1 MTTTNFGRL
10 TTEQKTVW
18 SRDLWK
24 VARNMAFV
32 NKFLGDGPNAVI
44 QHIKELTKT
53 EKGARAVMTLVPDL
67 EGDGVVGDRQ
77 LDGNEEQ
84 IKAYDKVIRIDQMRN
99 ANISEGR
106 MADQKTIVR
115 FRETSRDVLAYWLAD
130 RIDQLAFL
138 TLAGISYS
146 KKPNGA
152 TRVGSDLVNLEFAAD
167 VAAPTSAR
175 KLRWNGTTGEFT
187 VNGATSA
194 VTAADTPSWE
204 MIVKLKAYAKEEYM
218 RGQRGDSTVT
228 AQGGEVFHL
237 FLTPT
242 AMSKL
247 KLDPKYLAAVQFAK
261 KAGNDNP
268 LFTGAIAEVDGVMI
282 HEFRHVPNTS
292 GVASGSKYGS
302 GGTVEGC
309 QALFLG
315 AQAMGMADLGA
326 PTWVEDDKDYKNK
339 QAIAVGKILGFLK
352 PSYITQYGQG
362 AATSQDFGA
371 ISVYCAQ

>member
-1 MTTTNFGRL
+1 MTATNFTLL

-24 VARNMAFV
+24 YARNMAFV
-32 NKFLGDGPNAVI
+32 SKHTGDGPNAMI

-67 EGDGVVGDRQ
+67 EGDGVAGDRQ
-77 LDGNEEQ
+77 LDGNEEAM
-84 IKAYDKVIRIDQMRN
+84 KAYDKVIRIDQLRN

-106 MADQKTIVR
+106 MADQKTIVK

-130 RIDQLAFL
+130 RIDQMAFL
-138 TLAGISYS
+138 TLSGVSYTL
-146 KKPNGA
+146 KNNGA
-152 TRVGSDLVNLEFAAD
+152 TRTGSDLINLEFAAD

-175 KLRWNGTTGEFT
+175 KLRWNGTDGSFT

-204 MIVKLKAYAKEEYM
+204 MIVKLKAYAKEEYI
-218 RGQRGDSTVT
+218 RGLRGD
-228 AQGGEVFHL
+228 GGSEKFKL

-247 KLDPKYLAAVQFAK
+247 KLDPQYLAALQYAK
-261 KAGNDNP
+261 KRGGDNE
-268 LFTGAIAEVDGVMI
+268 LFTGDVVDVDGVEI
-282 HEFRHVPNTS
+282 HEFRHVFNTS
-292 GVASGSKYGS
+292 GLASGSKWGS
-302 GGTVEGC
+302 GGLVEGC
-309 QALFLG
+309 QALFCG
-315 AQAMGMADLGA
+315 AQAMGMADLGM
-326 PTWVEDDKDYKNK
+326 PEWIEDDKDYKNK

-362 AATSQDFGA
+362 AATSQDFGV
-371 ISVYCAQ
+371 ISVYLAQ

>member
-24 VARNMAFV
+24 YARNASFI
-32 NKFLGDGPNAVI
+32 NKFMGTGPNSII
-44 QHIKELTKT
+44 QHITELTKT

-67 EGDGVVGDRQ
+67 EGDGVSGDRR
-77 LDGNEEQ
+77 LKGNEEQ
-84 IKAYDKVIRIDQMRN
+84 IKAYDKVIRIDQLRN

-106 MADQKTIVR
+106 MSDQKSIVK

-130 RIDQLAFL
+130 RIDQMAFL
-138 TLAGISYS
+138 TLAGIAYS

-152 TRVGSDLVNLEFAAD
+152 TRTGSDLVNLEFAAD
-167 VAAPTSAR
+167 VAAPSTAR
-175 KLRWNGTTGEFT
+175 RLRWNGTDGTFT
-187 VNGATSA
+187 TSGASSA

-204 MIVKLKAYAKEEYM
+204 MIVKLKAYAKEEYI
-218 RGQRGDSTVT
+218 RGTRGD
-228 AQGGEVFHL
+228 GGTEGFHL

-261 KAGNDNP
+261 KQGDGNEMFSGD
-268 LFTGAIAEVDGVMI
+268 AVMVDGI
-282 HEFRHVPNTS
+282 KLHEFRHVPNTT

-326 PTWVEDDKDYKNK
+326 PYWVEDDEDYENQK
-339 QAIAVGKILGFLK
+339 AVSIGKILGFLK
-352 PSYITQYGQG
+352 PSYITQYGTG

-371 ISVYCAQ
+371 ISIYCAQ

>member
-24 VARNMAFV
+24 YARNASFV
-32 NKFLGDGPNAVI
+32 NKFLGEGPNSMI

-67 EGDGVVGDRQ
+67 AGDGVSGDRR
-77 LDGNEEQ
+77 LKGNEEQ
-84 IKAYDKVIRIDQMRN
+84 ILAYDKVIRIDQLRN

-106 MADQKTIVR
+106 MADQKTIVK

-138 TLAGISYS
+138 TLAGIAYT

-152 TRVGSDLVNLEFAAD
+152 SRVGSDLAALEFAAD

-175 KLRWNGTTGEFT
+175 KLRWDGTNSAFT
-187 VNGATSA
+187 VNGASSS

-204 MIVKLKAYAKEEYM
+204 MIVKLKAYAKEEYVRGM
-218 RGQRGDSTVT
+218 RGD
-228 AQGGEVFHL
+228 GGTEGFNL

-247 KLDPKYLAAVQFAK
+247 KLDPQYLAAVQFAK
-261 KAGNDNP
+261 KRGDANE
-268 LFTGAIAEVDGVMI
+268 LFTGDFIEVDGVRI

-292 GVASGSKYGS
+292 GLASGSKYGA

-309 QALFLG
+309 QALFCG
-315 AQAMGMADLGA
+315 AQAMGMADLGN
-326 PTWVEDDKDYKNK
+326 PNWVEDDDDYEN
-339 QAIAVGKILGFLK
+339 QMAISVGKILGFLK

-362 AATSQDFGA
+362 AATNQDFGA
-371 ISVYCAQ
+371 ISIYCAQ

>member
-1 MTTTNFGRL
+1 MTTTNFSRL

-24 VARNMAFV
+24 YARNKSFV
-32 NKFLGDGPNAVI
+32 NKFLGEGPNSMI
-44 QHIKELTKT
+44 QHITELTKT

-67 EGDGVVGDRQ
+67 EGDGVAGDRQ

-84 IKAYDKVIRIDQMRN
+84 IKAYDKVIRIDQLRN

-106 MADQKTIVR
+106 MADQKTIVK
-115 FRETSRDVLAYWLAD
+115 FRQTSKDVLGYWMAD
-130 RIDQLAFL
+130 RWDQMAFL
-138 TLAGISYS
+138 TLSGRAYTLR
-146 KKPNGA
+146 PNGA
-152 TRVGSDLVNLEFAAD
+152 TRVGSDLINLEFAAD

-175 KLRWNGTTGEFT
+175 VLRWNGTTGEFT

-204 MIVKLKAYAKEEYM
+204 MIVKLKAYAQEEYM
-218 RGQRGDSTVT
+218 RGVRGD
-228 AQGGEVFHL
+228 GGDETFHL

-261 KAGNDNP
+261 KAGDGNP
-268 LFTGAIAEVDGVMI
+268 LFTGKAVDVDGVMI
-282 HEFRHVPNTS
+282 HEFRHVFNTS
-292 GVASGSKYGS
+292 GLASGSKWGA
-302 GGTVEGC
+302 GGLVEGV
-309 QALFLG
+309 QMLFCG
-315 AQAMGMADLGA
+315 AQALGMADIGE
-326 PTWVEDDKDYKNK
+326 PEWVEDDKDYKNK
-339 QAIAVGKILGFLK
+339 QAIAVGKICGFLK

-362 AATSQDFGA
+362 AATSQDFGV
-371 ISVYCAQ
+371 ISVYGAQ

>member
-24 VARNMAFV
+24 YARNEAFV
-32 NKFLGDGPNAVI
+32 NKFLGDGPNAMI

-67 EGDGVVGDRQ
+67 EGDGVAGDRR
-77 LDGNEEQ
+77 LKNNEEQ
-84 IKAYDKVIRIDQMRN
+84 IKAYDRVIRIDQLRN

-106 MADQKTIVR
+106 MADQKTIVK
-115 FRETSRDVLAYWLAD
+115 FRETSRNVLAYWIAD
-130 RIDQLAFL
+130 RIDQMAFL
-138 TLAGISYS
+138 TLSGRSYS
-146 KKPNGA
+146 LKNNGA

-167 VAAPTSAR
+167 VSAPTSAR
-175 KLRWNGTTGEFT
+175 QLRWNGTDGTLV

-204 MIVKLKAYAKEEYM
+204 MIVKLKAYVKEEYI
-218 RGQRGDSTVT
+218 RGLRSSGSEKFKMFV
-228 AQGGEVFHL
+228 
-237 FLTPT
+237 TPT

-261 KAGNDNP
+261 ARGDGNE
-268 LFTGAIAEVDGVMI
+268 LFTGDAINVDGVEI
-282 HEFRHVPNTS
+282 HEFRHVFNTS
-292 GVASGSKYGS
+292 GLASGSKWGS
-302 GGTVEGC
+302 GGLVDGC
-309 QALFLG
+309 QVLFCG
-315 AQAMGMADLGA
+315 AQSMGMADLGM
-326 PTWVEDDKDYKNK
+326 PEWVEDDDDYENQ

-362 AATSQDFGA
+362 AATAQDFGVT
-371 ISVYCAQ
+371 SVYVAQ